1 MAEDATV
8 YEVISMAEYV
18 YNGTQYVGIGERVL
32 FSPDY
37 RSRSNVEHVEKWR
50 EWCDKI
56 PALQFDSDWN
66 VKIIPP
72 FGGAMARFTAKKA
85 DKHVSVYLDVF
96 SELGAMYDEAGNP
109 IPYYEVYDGEN
120 TPRFYLNETDEMMN
134 YIREVLNGSI
144 THG

>member
-18 YNGTQYVGIGERVL
+18 YNDTQYVGVGERVL
-32 FSPDY
+32 FSSDY
-37 RSRSNVEHVEKWR
+37 RSRSNVEHVEEWR
-50 EWCDKI
+50 EWCNKI
-56 PALQFDSDWN
+56 PALQFDSDWD

-72 FGGAMARFTAKKA
+72 FGGAMARFTVKKADKA

-96 SELGAMYDEAGNP
+96 SELGIMHDETGNP

-134 YIREVLNGSI
+134 YIREVLNG
-144 THG
+144 

>member
-1 MAEDATV
+1 MREKNDTF
-8 YEVISMAEYV
+8 YGVIGMAEYV
-18 YNGTQYVGIGERVL
+18 YNGTQYVGVGERVL

-37 RSRSNVEHVEKWR
+37 RSRSNVEHAEKWR

-56 PALQFDSDWN
+56 LALRFDSDWD

-72 FGGAMARFTAKKA
+72 FGGAMARFTVKKA

-96 SELGAMYDEAGNP
+96 SELGIMHDEAGNP
-109 IPYYEVYDGEN
+109 VPYYEVYDGEN

-134 YIREVLNGSI
+134 YIREVLNR
-144 THG
+144 